1 MRFLSQ
7 QLWPNCFHK
16 SYTVTRSFI
25 ALDKALPRRI
35 RMMKSL
41 ILMKMKTW
49 GQRRLIG
56 SQWIFEAR
64 ALASGSAL
72 QQVNNKKTSW
82 SFVPKNLIF
91 AKTKGRGYNLW
102 KFVSRICVDG
112 QIDVAFLKPAWE
124 YPKGLGGCD
133 QAGRFNKHMSQT
145 LHKGFHTVLWSF
157 QIALVVSLTNI
168 LQPTLVKCVNCARR
182 FNVFQPS
189 SNLVLSICS

>member
-16 SYTVTRSFI
+16 SYTVTISFI
-25 ALDKALPRRI
+25 ALDKALPWRI

-64 ALASGSAL
+64 TLASGSAL

-82 SFVPKNLIF
+82 SFVPKNLSF

-112 QIDVAFLKPAWE
+112 QIDVAVLKPAWK
-124 YPKGLGGCD
+124 YPKGLVDVIKQGGLI
-133 QAGRFNKHMSQT
+133 NT
-145 LHKGFHTVLWSF
+145 TLWSF

>member
-1 MRFLSQ
+1 
-7 QLWPNCFHK
+7 
-16 SYTVTRSFI
+16 
-25 ALDKALPRRI
+25 
-35 RMMKSL
+35 MMNSL

-102 KFVSRICVDG
+102 KFVSGICVDG
-112 QIDVAFLKPAWE
+112 QIDVAVLKPAWK
-124 YPKGLGGCD
+124 YPKGLVDVIKQGGLINTC
-133 QAGRFNKHMSQT
+133 
-145 LHKGFHTVLWSF
+145 HKRCIEAFSEISPSFDLFKLRLWCP
-157 QIALVVSLTNI
+157 SLT
-168 LQPTLVKCVNCARR
+168 
-182 FNVFQPS
+182 S
-189 SNLVLSICS
+189 SNLLLWSVLIVPEDSMYFSPVPIWSYQFAVKCRFIFCKYSHSTFRTD